1 MAPSPIRQ
9 ARSHL
14 RSFIECKGPALVRR
28 LGANRIGLWI
38 LQVAHRHLTPAGRSW
53 FHEHFAKAFRDV
65 DSTGFPAQRWEC
77 AFAGKFVGIPLCPG
91 GYWLDWDTAV
101 SITGHDIELK
111 ETYKA
116 LLNSEDFRPD
126 LFLDI
131 GGNYGTHS
139 LLFLVHGI
147 DTTTFEPNRS
157 CLSYFTSLCLE
168 NSVSPRI
175 ESVALGETSGRITL
189 TYPERETWLGS
200 VQSSVVERLSNRSGL
215 VREEVEIRT
224 LDSFTSNLSA
234 SRILIKIDTEG
245 NEMSVLNGAFETLRK
260 FRPIV
265 LFEVLTYLERD
276 RIANFLED
284 LDYQVAGLPWRP
296 PELPVLLKKSEF
308 LSAHGTNF
316 VAIPRASVPHCD
328 SLG

>member
-1 MAPSPIRQ
+1 M
-9 ARSHL
+9 
-14 RSFIECKGPALVRR
+14 
-28 LGANRIGLWI
+28 
-38 LQVAHRHLTPAGRSW
+38 
-53 FHEHFAKAFRDV
+53 
-65 DSTGFPAQRWEC
+65 
-77 AFAGKFVGIPLCPG
+77 
-91 GYWLDWDTAV
+91 
-101 SITGHDIELK
+101 
-111 ETYKA
+111 
-116 LLNSEDFRPD
+116 
-126 LFLDI
+126 
-131 GGNYGTHS
+131 
-139 LLFLVHGI
+139 
-147 DTTTFEPNRS
+147 
-157 CLSYFTSLCLE
+157 
-168 NSVSPRI
+168 
-175 ESVALGETSGRITL
+175 
-189 TYPERETWLGS
+189 
-200 VQSSVVERLSNRSGL
+200 VERLSNRSGL